1 MRMAGVEDVPALVE
15 YLGDFT
21 RDNGAGG
28 APLFQPQARGAEW
41 HAAERLEMVQRT
53 IGVAVGDRNWRRFW
67 LAFDRAGAIAGHVDL
82 RALPDPYTP
91 HRALLGLGVH
101 RDHRRRGLGR
111 WLLQLACHWAITESR
126 LEWLDLD
133 VLAAN
138 HGARA
143 LYEGA
148 GFILVA
154 KFTDKFRIDGESI
167 DEIHMTKALVR

>member
-1 MRMAGVEDVPALVE
+1 LVE

-21 RDNGAGG
+21 RDNGADG

-41 HAAERLEMVQRT
+41 HAAERMEMMART
-53 IGVAVGDRNWRRFW
+53 IEAPVGGRNWRRFW
-67 LAFDRAGAIAGHVDL
+67 LALDGEGAIAGHVDL

-111 WLLQLACHWAITESR
+111 FLLRVARDWALAQSQ
-126 LEWLDLD
+126 LEWVDLD

-138 HGARA
+138 RVAWG
-143 LYEGA
+143 LYVEA
-148 GFILVA
+148 GFTPVA
-154 KFTDKFRIDGESI
+154 TFTDKFRIDGESI
-167 DEIHMTKALVR
+167 DEIHMTMALARRGL